1 VQTTTQSTAVQV
13 VNNDTPPPAPSTLTG
28 YVGGLMRSTLGQRS
42 GVSGLIGLAN
52 VILNPSSGRV
62 QANFNG
68 GIYTDHE
75 GAYAPQTFSYQ
86 YGFQD
91 SSEDPQSQYVDAS
104 NFSAKA
110 AVRRNGQPVSTIDG
124 MPITNQTGEM
134 RTVTAAEARQYAW
147 SRNYDLTACA
157 CDYTRWGIWTSE
169 SRQNVSG
176 SVYTD
181 QVSGFWVA
189 GRPVSASDVPTV
201 GTASYAGHVVANVQ
215 NGTNSYLAGGNLT
228 TTVDFASRSGTA
240 QVANFDGVNYAGA
253 LVINPSDPRNLNAG
267 LAATSGDRGMVLTG
281 QFFRGTT
288 SPVGEMGGS
297 AVVVGSNYLGSG
309 IFAARMK

>member
-13 VNNDTPPPAPSTLTG
+13 VTHDTPSTTPTTLTG
-28 YVGGLMRSTLGQRS
+28 YVGGLMRSALGQRD
-42 GVSGLIGLAN
+42 GVSALIGLAD
-52 VILNPSSGRV
+52 VILNPQSGRV

-68 GIYTDHE
+68 AIVSEHE
-75 GAYAPQTFSYQ
+75 GTYAPQTFSYQ

-91 SSEDPQSQYVDAS
+91 GAENSQIQYVDAG
-104 NFSAKA
+104 NFSAQP
-110 AVRRNGQPVSTIDG
+110 AVRRNGEAVSTIDG

-147 SRNYDLTACA
+147 NRNYDLTACA

-169 SRQNVSG
+169 SRQNVDG
-176 SVYTD
+176 SIYND
-181 QVSGFWVA
+181 QVAGFWVA

-215 NGTNSYLAGGNLT
+215 NGTNAYIAGGNLT
-228 TTVDFASRSGTA
+228 TTVDFAARSGTA

-253 LVINPSDPRNLNAG
+253 LAINPTDPRNLYAG

-281 QFFRGTT
+281 QFFRGST

-297 AVVVGSNYLGSG
+297 AVVIGSNYLGSG